1 MEENVSELARALAA
15 ARRPG
20 PRRCVFWGKGFV
32 GYAWRKYC
40 STSCMYKAYRQ
51 RHREEVLQRKREA
64 YCRRKGLQ
72 GQQQEGQI

>member
-1 MEENVSELARALAA
+1 MEGNVSEVARALAA

-20 PRRCVFWGKGFV
+20 PRRCVFCGKDFV

-64 YCRRKGLQ
+64 YRRRKGIQ